1 VKAALAPREEAL
13 RALASPSPSSVRREA
28 ALRLV
33 DLARSTEVPGDW
45 VGTAETLM
53 KDADE
58 EVRRAGVA
66 LLAVADASPEEL
78 LRRLGPWLDD
88 ASALVRME
96 AVGQLA
102 DASCAELRPV
112 LATSLQDGAFAVRF
126 EAARGLAA
134 IGHSAGLDVLTEG
147 LEHGALRFRA
157 IGALAELRD
166 GRALEPLR
174 RLFSRWLLNG
184 FERTHA
190 AGAMALL
197 GDAEGRRYLLGRL
210 GRRRALD
217 RPLAAELCGE
227 AGVVEA
233 EELLLEM
240 VSDAGDPARGAAA
253 RALGRLGSERARA
266 VLERL
271 LVDTSTAEETRLD
284 AAEGLVFLLGAEA
297 RPVLATA
304 IDAFASEE
312 ARREL
317 HSLLEELA

>member
-1 VKAALAPREEAL
+1 MAAPREEAL
-13 RALASPSPSSVRREA
+13 RALAAASPSSVRREA
-28 ALRLV
+28 ALHLV
-33 DLARSTEVPGDW
+33 DLARSADVPGDW
-45 VGTAETLM
+45 VETAGTLVG
-53 KDADE
+53 DADA

-66 LLAVADASPEEL
+66 LLALAAASPEEL
-78 LRRLGPWLDD
+78 LTRLGPWLDD
-88 ASALVRME
+88 AAASVRME

-102 DASCAELRPV
+102 DASCPELRPV
-112 LATSLQDGAFAVRF
+112 LATALEDRAFAVRF

-134 IGHSAGLDVLTEG
+134 IHHAAGLDVLTEG

-166 GRALEPLR
+166 ARAREPLR

-190 AGAMALL
+190 AGALALL

-210 GRRRALD
+210 VRRRALD

-227 AGVVEA
+227 ARVEEA
-233 EELLLEM
+233 EEPLLAMLN
-240 VSDAGDPARGAAA
+240 DAGDSARGAAA
-253 RALGRLGSERARA
+253 RALGRLGAERALP

-271 LVDTSTAEETRLD
+271 LVDTSTVEETRLD
-284 AAEGLVFLLGAEA
+284 AAEGLVFLRGAEA
-297 RPVLATA
+297 RPALAAALPT
-304 IDAFASEE
+304 FGSEE
-312 ARREL
+312 AKREL